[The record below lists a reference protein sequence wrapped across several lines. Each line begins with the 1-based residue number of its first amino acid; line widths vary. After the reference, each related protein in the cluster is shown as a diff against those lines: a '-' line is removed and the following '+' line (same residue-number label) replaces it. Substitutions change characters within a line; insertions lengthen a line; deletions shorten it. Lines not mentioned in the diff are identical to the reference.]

1 MMKDE
6 KKKRSTTIK
15 IAPVE
20 PEKDGEN
27 LPENTE
33 EEIENEIIR

>member
-1 MMKDE
+1 MMDSTMKDE

-15 IAPVE
+15 IAPLE

-27 LPENTE
+27 AP
-33 EEIENEIIR
+33 